1 MCRGRALSRGGKG
14 EAHPESEGV
23 WLMRWFS
30 GGVGSMEV
38 SYLNGQVSDR
48 VAHRIKHRTVDVCT
62 VEEWLLC

>member
-1 MCRGRALSRGGKG
+1 
-14 EAHPESEGV
+14 
-23 WLMRWFS
+23 
-30 GGVGSMEV
+30 MEV